1 MPFVIREDVKINT
14 YRLGIPN
21 EHIALTVNKVL
32 QTASD
37 YGGPLLHALPE
48 VNFIERN
55 ENP

>member
-14 YRLGIPN
+14 YRLGIP
-21 EHIALTVNKVL
+21 NKVL